1 MYTRSLPDVLPIL
14 ARLAEFVE
22 DERGLTF
29 AHPVHVDFLTA
40 EQYSSQTTS
49 DPEGVADEEQAELD
63 RYASELRAFGLA
75 TREVDLFEAYN
86 AVSDAGT
93 LAFYDPSDERIQ
105 VRGTEVTVGLQ
116 VTLVHELTHALQDQH
131 FDLERLYDDEND
143 NKAPT
148 AFLRSEE
155 RRVGK
160 GCARS
165 CRTRW

>member
-40 EQYSSQTTS
+40 EQYSAQTTS
-49 DPEGVADEEQAELD
+49 DPDGVADEEQAELD

-75 TREVDLFEAYN
+75 TGEVDLFEAYN

-93 LAFYDPSDERIQ
+93 LAFSDPSPERNP
-105 VRGTEVTVGLQ
+105 VRGTACTCGLQ
-116 VTLVHELTHALQDQH
+116 DKWGHTL
-131 FDLERLYDDEND
+131 
-143 NKAPT
+143 PT
-148 AFLRSEE
+148 RIGSESWRS
-155 RRVGK
+155 R
-160 GCARS
+160 
-165 CRTRW
+165 